1 MQESVLAQIMVLNR
15 MSISE
20 LREKWSEV
28 FDDAPE
34 SSHKAY
40 LFQRIAWRVQELAH
54 GRNEDGNPDP
64 NDLLHRHL
72 PQRHSRQSRA
82 QVQKPHTKSPVP
94 RLRLS
99 RDSRIPIAVTIIT
112 KIYKGQ
118 EISVRVLERGFEH
131 EGQKYR
137 SLSAVAKAVT
147 GTSWNG
153 YSFFGLSAGKDLG
166 Q

>member
-1 MQESVLAQIMVLNR
+1 MQESVLAQIVALNR

-34 SSHKAY
+34 SRHKAY
-40 LFQRIAWRVQELAH
+40 LFQRIAWRIQELAH
-54 GRNEDGNPDP
+54 GRSESGHPGPD
-64 NDLLHRHL
+64 DHL
-72 PQRHSRQSRA
+72 IGHFRPRQSRQCRA
-82 QVQKPHTKSPVP
+82 KVQKPHPKSPGP
-94 RLRLS
+94 RLWLA
-99 RDSRIPIAVTIIT
+99 RDSRIPIAGTIIT
-112 KIYKGQ
+112 KTYKGH
-118 EISVRVLERGFEH
+118 EITVRVLERGFEH
-131 EGQKYR
+131 QGQQYR